1 MAQTSSPAPAAAL
14 RRSAIAASRGSV
26 LAIHAAAGM
35 AVSVD
40 REAARLL
47 RASEGL
53 ARAAVACLELAG
65 RRPVSSPAAPVG
77 GDATGSAKK
86 EKTNKKKAL
95 SGKTKGK
102 GKAKGVKST
111 LMEVEPAVVPG
122 VPVAPLRSEAA
133 AFVPAAECSVLSDE
147 WADGVVVFG
156 PAAPPPADRVPG
168 RDGFPD
174 RPRRSL
180 VARRSG
186 SRSPHRD
193 DGLQLAD
200 PSAPPLVAG
209 HFAAIKALVK
219 RPDLEGKLVRLIEFD
234 GAAGRW
240 ACALRCG
247 ERFRVTPGKL
257 QGITTGFQAQAKL
270 RFEEAVL

>member
-1 MAQTSSPAPAAAL
+1 
-14 RRSAIAASRGSV
+14 
-26 LAIHAAAGM
+26 
-35 AVSVD
+35 
-40 REAARLL
+40 
-47 RASEGL
+47 
-53 ARAAVACLELAG
+53 
-65 RRPVSSPAAPVG
+65 
-77 GDATGSAKK
+77 
-86 EKTNKKKAL
+86 
-95 SGKTKGK
+95 
-102 GKAKGVKST
+102 
-111 LMEVEPAVVPG
+111 MEVEPAAVPG

-193 DGLQLAD
+193 DGQLAD

-219 RPDLEGKLVRLIEFD
+219 RPDLDGKLVRLIEFD

-240 ACALRCG
+240 AALYAVASASASSRASYRASPPSSRRRRSCASRKRCSERNFEAALRG
-247 ERFRVTPGKL
+247 LSPRRVVVVVVVV
-257 QGITTGFQAQAKL
+257 
-270 RFEEAVL
+270 VLHAHL

>member
-95 SGKTKGK
+95 SGKGKGK

-122 VPVAPLRSEAA
+122 VPVALLRSEAA

-186 SRSPHRD
+186 SRSPHLD
-193 DGLQLAD
+193 DGQLAD

-219 RPDLEGKLVRLIEFD
+219 RPDLDGKLVRLVEFD

-247 ERFRVTPGKL
+247 ERLRVIPGKL
-257 QGITTGFQAQAKL
+257 QGFTTEFQAQAKL